1 MEVKTLTEDELNSL
15 RSYDEKQTQYSNAL
29 GSVEYQMA
37 LLKASKAK
45 IEEYILKLEEENQ
58 KLSETLTQKYGFGRI
73 DLETGEIT
81 IG

>member
-1 MEVKTLTEDELNSL
+1 
-15 RSYDEKQTQYSNAL
+15 
-29 GSVEYQMA
+29 MA